1 MHRQSHK
8 RGAAQQRSALTSR
21 FCRGEK
27 PAACTQ
33 KHTARGAWD
42 RIHLPYCDRDRARL
56 PDGCG
61 FSCRAFIKQTRPESG
76 LKLGM
81 VSAALSHHSEMGNA
95 AVSTS
100 HGSRIASDFH

>member
-1 MHRQSHK
+1 M
-8 RGAAQQRSALTSR
+8 
-21 FCRGEK
+21 
-27 PAACTQ
+27 
-33 KHTARGAWD
+33 ARGAWD

-81 VSAALSHHSEMGNA
+81 VSAALSYHSEMGNA

-100 HGSRIASDFH
+100 HGSRIASDFHSEILLTDCLLEPLWIPRPVCFT